1 MWSFCFIAVYKSNT
15 WKSSC
20 LSNKWLVTS
29 SKAKYPLILNNWDKY
44 SNHFP
49 GECHLDNVK
58 FSHYDMSYESLLNSR
73 WRKIFRLFREKSF
86 SNEDHLPIWNTLVLL
101 VFAEY

>member
-1 MWSFCFIAVYKSNT
+1 MWSFCFIAVYKTNT

-29 SKAKYPLILNNWDKY
+29 NKAKYPLILNNWNKY

-49 GECHLDNVK
+49 EECHLDDVK

-73 WRKIFRLFREKSF
+73 WREIFRLFREKSF
-86 SNEDHLPIWNTLVLL
+86 SSEDHLPIWNTLVLL